1 MFMLSFMLLIMV
13 VVPLLMY
20 LLSLILYLKVN
31 LSYQKMSPFEC
42 GFDNKNTA
50 RLPFST
56 RFFLLGLI
64 FIIFD
69 IEVVLLL
76 PMPLLDLF
84 NYSMIY
90 IIFILALLFI
100 GLIHE
105 WKEGSLDWMY

>member
-1 MFMLSFMLLIMV
+1 MLMLSLMLLIMV
-13 VVPLLMY
+13 FIPFLMY
-20 LLSLILYLKVN
+20 LLSLILYFKVN

-50 RLPFST
+50 RIPFST

-76 PMPLLDLF
+76 PMPLL
-84 NYSMIY
+84 NIWSYSMVY
-90 IIFILALLFI
+90 ITLILLLLFV

-105 WKEGSLDWMY
+105 WKEGSLDWMN